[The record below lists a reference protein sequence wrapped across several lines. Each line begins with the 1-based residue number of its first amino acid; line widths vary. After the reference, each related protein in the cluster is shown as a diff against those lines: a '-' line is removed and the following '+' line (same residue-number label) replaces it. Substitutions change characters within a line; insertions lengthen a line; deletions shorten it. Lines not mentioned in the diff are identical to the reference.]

1 MEAHLAPKQP
11 VQVNKITSHV
21 RSVVV
26 PMTVSTA
33 WEISSKLLSNMRP
46 RTPTKLEA
54 SGTLANQSKTIS
66 VTPAIRHGKFT
77 QTLGLVSN
85 FMASHDARFSK
96 FEANFKKQQSE
107 MTNKI
112 DTVLKAITNR
122 ISRALPSDMVKNPKL
137 NVNSTSLVLSA
148 RSYPMEDPQ
157 STHRKTKTLK
167 RLLHYP
173 VRIVRD
179 VEVHIGRLKL
189 LNGFYIIDIKKDP
202 ETPLLVGRGFLATA
216 NAVRDCRKAKIA
228 VGEGVTRS
236 IFDVKG
242 IELGEEEA
250 PYRTT
255 LEKRESY
262 KLRPSS
268 DGMGSR
274 TTYYAKKEFMDC
286 HLPNE
291 WEIAR
296 DAEINPFKDVLV
308 FRRMVEF
315 LGDIPINLKRNM
327 WELKDGEEFTK
338 TLQSVPPL
346 ENFLKGK
353 VQGRSSTWTTSM
365 TPFGWHLE
373 EIHVTWAQL
382 EKKRTRLRLYTN
394 YFKEKHTVRGDGVA
408 NYKRWRQSYQVMASW
423 NSRRRQNE
431 ADLKTLEDHCGRTA
445 IQTDSNKAAKFVRDF
460 KSLTKEA
467 DESLAKHKA
476 LELEIERLLR
486 LVVSQD
492 SMSIMQ
498 SNSIVD
504 TSNLQT

>member
-1 MEAHLAPKQP
+1 
-11 VQVNKITSHV
+11 
-21 RSVVV
+21 
-26 PMTVSTA
+26 
-33 WEISSKLLSNMRP
+33 
-46 RTPTKLEA
+46 
-54 SGTLANQSKTIS
+54 
-66 VTPAIRHGKFT
+66 
-77 QTLGLVSN
+77 
-85 FMASHDARFSK
+85 MASHDARFSK

-112 DTVLKAITNR
+112 DTVLKAITDR

-148 RSYPMEDPQ
+148 RSYPMEDPHKEPKQ
-157 STHRKTKTLK
+157 TLEDEFKDLHLNLLVLEVLAHALMYKAILDKYVESLELGKNRPAFIQGEIPKRMEDPVLFTLPCRLRDSKPFDTLDGTK
-167 RLLHYP
+167 
-173 VRIVRD
+173 IVRD

-228 VGEGVTRS
+228 VGEEVTRS

-255 LEKRESY
+255 LEKMESY

-268 DGMGSR
+268 DGMGAR

-286 HLPNE
+286 HLPSE
-291 WEIAR
+291 WEIDR

-315 LGDIPINLKRNM
+315 LGAIPINLKRNM
-327 WELKDGEEFTK
+327 WELKGLIENPINWDKPPKNRDGAWHSKIRLIDPDREEFTK
-338 TLQSVPPL
+338 TLQ
-346 ENFLKGK
+346 
-353 VQGRSSTWTTSM
+353 
-365 TPFGWHLE
+365 
-373 EIHVTWAQL
+373 
-382 EKKRTRLRLYTN
+382 
-394 YFKEKHTVRGDGVA
+394 
-408 NYKRWRQSYQVMASW
+408 
-423 NSRRRQNE
+423 
-431 ADLKTLEDHCGRTA
+431 